1 MSSKTINYTDGFPSS
16 WLKLCLLAYHQTDES
31 EVWLVE
37 VMDRRGENITCGLG
51 EIQLFSM
58 KSVFFK
64 GLERVT
70 KMASHDLLIKK
81 KNVEIHLF

>member
-37 VMDRRGENITCGLG
+37 VMDPRGENITCGLG